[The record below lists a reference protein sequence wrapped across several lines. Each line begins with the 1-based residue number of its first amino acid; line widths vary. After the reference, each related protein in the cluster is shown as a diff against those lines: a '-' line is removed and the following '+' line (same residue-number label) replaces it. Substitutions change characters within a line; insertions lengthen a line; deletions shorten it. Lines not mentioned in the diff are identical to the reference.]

1 MESTRAK
8 MQPDVASF
16 SGSGK
21 NLSNEP
27 GAIALSCAKAAVCT
41 GKSCGRVEAQKKGKT
56 HETFGAE

>member
-41 GKSCGRVEAQKKGKT
+41 GKSCGRVEAQKKR
-56 HETFGAE
+56 